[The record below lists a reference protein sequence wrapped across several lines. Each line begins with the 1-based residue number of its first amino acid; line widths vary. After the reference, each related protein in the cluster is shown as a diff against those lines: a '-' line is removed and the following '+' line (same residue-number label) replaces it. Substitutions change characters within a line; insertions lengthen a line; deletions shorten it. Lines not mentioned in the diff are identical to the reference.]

1 MHALGWVGFYRISL
15 NNASH
20 QFNSTVKLPMEV
32 KLMPR
37 SHFFLQDGKLKQNGT
52 FRAFFFS
59 APKVVVFFCHRPRG
73 SFHQVGGLAIETVA
87 EQERLLGQRMNGQHR
102 LLLRSIGRRERKRR
116 AGASLSRLPMGHWLS
131 LLLLGAEQRREK
143 RKGGARA
150 TMPAKPK
157 RVVLGLAFSL
167 QCTLACRFRGPRTCT
182 PRSCFLSADS
192 QNTLQSWCVFL
203 LLFCSV

>member
-1 MHALGWVGFYRISL
+1 MFC
-15 NNASH
+15 
-20 QFNSTVKLPMEV
+20 
-32 KLMPR
+32 
-37 SHFFLQDGKLKQNGT
+37 
-52 FRAFFFS
+52 
-59 APKVVVFFCHRPRG
+59 CHRPRG

-157 RVVLGLAFSL
+157 RVVLGLAWLSVSSVHSL
-167 QCTLACRFRGPRTCT
+167 AVSEAQGRVLHEVASFPRIAKTHCKAGASFFFFFVPFRSTH
-182 PRSCFLSADS
+182 
-192 QNTLQSWCVFL
+192 
-203 LLFCSV
+203 